1 MLTNLFKRF
10 WALLVKFFI
19 FILTRLEVNDYY
31 LVLNGNHEH
40 IMKRLGTEDRFN
52 FLAKAQEALIKRGDA
67 KEIEAL
73 LKNKVI
79 ATRKLKQLIIDRNQ
93 SYEISLLCQN
103 NHDVPA
109 ADIIRQGHFKA
120 LLSLLQKGEISEED
134 MNYILLN
141 FTHFQMMEVLNVNS
155 LRLTEAQMRLLI
167 NRVNDDEIAMMLQL
181 QNHNIAVSN
190 AILETIIISGYKKA
204 GSYLAEN
211 NRLHDDLAWKYLH
224 RYADDTDM
232 LDDYIYNNDV
242 PEKLQLEIIK
252 NFSHSAVM
260 SLLENDSEL
269 SKEAQLAVIAKG
281 NMDEIKRLIKQQNSL
296 SDEVIDALFKRNV
309 HEEMQLLA
317 QHQKLKNSVLMQWVN
332 NCRFDYVEMYL
343 KTHSTDASFNTCLLL
358 EVLKRTVK

>member
-1 MLTNLFKRF
+1 MLTNCLKKLWAYVVRF
-10 WALLVKFFI
+10 IVFVLKK
-19 FILTRLEVNDYY
+19 LEINDYY

-40 IMKRLGTEDRFN
+40 IMKYFDNENCKFS
-52 FLAKAQEALIKRGDA
+52 AKAQEALIHRGIGS
-67 KEIEAL
+67 EIEL
-73 LKNKVI
+73 MLKSVKI
-79 ATRKLKQLIIDRNQ
+79 ANTHLKQLIIDRNQ

-103 NHDVPA
+103 NHDVPT

-120 LLSLLQKGEISEED
+120 LLSLLKKDAISEED

-167 NRVNDDEIAMMLQL
+167 NRVNDDEIAMMLQ
-181 QNHNIAVSN
+181 QKDIAVPNS
-190 AILETIIISGYKKA
+190 ILETIIISGYEKA

-211 NRLHDDLAWKYLH
+211 NRLHDELAWKYLH
-224 RYADDTDM
+224 RYADNIDM

-242 PEKLQLEIIK
+242 PDKLQLEIIS

-260 SLLENDSEL
+260 SLLENNSEL
-269 SKEAQLAVIAKG
+269 CEQAQLAVVAKG
-281 NMDEIKRLIKQQNSL
+281 DMDEIKRLIKQQNSL
-296 SDEVIDALFKRNV
+296 SDEVVEALFKRNV

-317 QHQKLKNSVLMQWVN
+317 QYQKLKNSVLMQWVN

-343 KTHSTDASFNTCLLL
+343 KNHSTDASFNTCLLL

>member
-10 WALLVKFFI
+10 WALLVKFFT
-19 FILTRLEVNDYY
+19 FILTRLEVNGYY

-40 IMKRLGTEDRFN
+40 IMERLKTEDRFD
-52 FLAKAQEALIKRGDA
+52 FPAKAQEALIKRGDA

-79 ATRKLKQLIIDRNQ
+79 ANCRLKQLVIDRNQ
-93 SYEISLLCQN
+93 SYEIALLCQN
-103 NHDVPA
+103 NYDVPA

-120 LLSLLQKGEISEED
+120 VLSLLKKDAISEED

-141 FTHFQMMEVLNVNS
+141 FTHFQMMEILDYS
-155 LRLTEAQMRLLI
+155 CLKLTEAQMRLLI
-167 NRVNDDEIAMMLQL
+167 NRVNDEEIAMMLQ
-181 QNHNIAVSN
+181 HKDIAVPNS
-190 AILETIIISGYKKA
+190 ILETIIISGYEKA
-204 GSYLAEN
+204 SSYLAEN
-211 NRLHDDLAWKYLH
+211 NRLHDELAWKYLH
-224 RYADDTDM
+224 RYADNIDM

-242 PEKLQLEIIK
+242 PDKLQLEIIG

-260 SLLENDSEL
+260 SLLENNSEL
-269 SKEAQLAVIAKG
+269 CEQAQLAVVAKG
-281 NMDEIKRLIKQQNSL
+281 DMDEIKRLIKQQNSL
-296 SDEVIDALFKRNV
+296 SDEVIEALFKRNV

-332 NCRFDYVEMYL
+332 HCRFDYVEMYL
-343 KTHSTDASFNTCLLL
+343 KNHSTDASFNTCLLL

>member
-19 FILTRLEVNDYY
+19 FILTRLEVNSYY

-40 IMKRLGTEDRFN
+40 IMKRLGTEDRFD
-52 FLAKAQEALIKRGDA
+52 FPAKAQEALIKRA
-67 KEIEAL
+67 NAEEIEAL

-79 ATRKLKQLIIDRNQ
+79 CSRRLKQLVIDRNQ
-93 SYEISLLCQN
+93 SYEIALLCQN

-120 LLSLLQKGEISEED
+120 VLSLLKTDSLSEED
-134 MNYILLN
+134 MKYILLN
-141 FTHFQMMEVLNVNS
+141 FTHFQMMEILKYRC
-155 LRLTEAQMRLLI
+155 LKLTEAQMRLLI
-167 NRVNDDEIAMMLQL
+167 NRVNDDEITMMLQ
-181 QNHNIAVSN
+181 HEDVAVSN

-260 SLLENDSEL
+260 SLLENNCSLCE
-269 SKEAQLAVIAKG
+269 KVQLAVVAKG
-281 NMDEIKRLIKQQNSL
+281 DMDEIKLLIKQQDFL
-296 SDEVIDALFKRNV
+296 SNEVIDALFKRNV
-309 HEEMQLLA
+309 PKEMQLLA
-317 QHQKLKNSVLMQWVN
+317 KHQKLNNSVLMQWVN
-332 NCRFDYVEMYL
+332 NCRFDYVETYL
-343 KTHSTDASFNTCLLL
+343 ANHSTDASLNTCLLL

>member
-1 MLTNLFKRF
+1 MVTNLFKRF
-10 WALLVKFFI
+10 WAFLVKFFT
-19 FILTRLEVNDYY
+19 FILTRLEVNGYY

-40 IMKRLGTEDRFN
+40 IMERLKTEYHFDFP
-52 FLAKAQEALIKRGDA
+52 AKAQEALIKRGDA

-109 ADIIRQGHFKA
+109 ADIIKQGHFKA
-120 LLSLLQKGEISEED
+120 VLSLLKTDSISEED
-134 MNYILLN
+134 MKYILLN
-141 FTHFQMMEVLNVNS
+141 FTHFQMMEILKYRC
-155 LRLTEAQMRLLI
+155 LKLTEAQMRLII
-167 NRVNDDEIAMMLQL
+167 NRVNDDEITMMLQ
-181 QNHNIAVSN
+181 HEDVAVSN

-260 SLLENDSEL
+260 SLLENNCSLCE
-269 SKEAQLAVIAKG
+269 KVQLAVVAKG
-281 NMDEIKRLIKQQNSL
+281 DMDEIKRLIKQQNSL
-296 SDEVIDALFKRNV
+296 SDEVVEALFKRNV

-317 QHQKLKNSVLMQWVN
+317 QYQKLKNSVLMQWVN

-343 KTHSTDASFNTCLLL
+343 KNHSTDASFNTCLLL